1 MRVAIV
7 EDSPDVAEMLTAM
20 LGLHDLDTVAFT
32 DDFTALLHP
41 GPWQGVDVALVDLML
56 PGIDGDEILAYLA
69 AHHPTVRRVVLSA
82 VAHQRLGLD
91 RHADAVVT
99 KPVDTRSLLRAIG
112 VHDDE

>member
-20 LGLHDLDTVAFT
+20 LGLSDVETVTFT
-32 DDFTALLHP
+32 DDFASLLSAE
-41 GPWQGVDVALVDLML
+41 PWQGVDVALVDLML

-69 AHHPTVRRVVLSA
+69 SHHPTVRRVVLSA

-91 RHADAVVT
+91 QLAHAVVT